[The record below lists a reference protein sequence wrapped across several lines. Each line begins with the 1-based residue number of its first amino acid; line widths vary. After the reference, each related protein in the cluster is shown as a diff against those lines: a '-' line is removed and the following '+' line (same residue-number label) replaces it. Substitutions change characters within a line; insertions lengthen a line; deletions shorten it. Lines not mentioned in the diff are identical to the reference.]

1 MAVAPCSD
9 LQLLEMDAANSLIMS
24 FEGNGCDCLTCSV
37 ASFWC
42 SLPSD
47 MIALMVSARS
57 CALVNVAENT
67 AASTGH
73 GHRQNAVVDSVQ
85 ASKMHFLTASC

>member
-1 MAVAPCSD
+1 MAAATWSD
-9 LQLLEMDAANSLIMS
+9 LQLLEMDAVYSLTLS
-24 FEGNGCDCLTCSV
+24 LEGNGCDCLTCSV

-47 MIALMVSARS
+47 MIALMVCARS
-57 CALVNVAENT
+57 CALVNVADKT

-73 GHRQNAVVDSVQ
+73 GHRQNAVFDSVQ
-85 ASKMHFLTASC
+85 VGKVFSC